1 MDLGLASLLFVCWIT
16 SGISHTTGQDVM
28 AGAPRVSWVRKERR
42 GDESV
47 HSQWSLLPLSGLPE
61 ASTALSALGLVS
73 RTHLATAENAGR
85 CILNWTHCSP
95 RIGFSYIEKG
105 KNGHSAAAA
114 FVTCKRR
121 VPSSNL
127 FKGLN
132 KRIFMKV
139 MAQYLTCSKHSVNVG

>member
-1 MDLGLASLLFVCWIT
+1 MDLGLASLLFICWVT

-28 AGAPRVSWVRKERR
+28 AGAPGVFWVRQERH

-61 ASTALSALGLVS
+61 TSTALFALGLVS
-73 RTHLATAENAGR
+73 RTHLAMENAGR

-105 KNGHSAAAA
+105 KNDIQRQQLLLHA
-114 FVTCKRR
+114 
-121 VPSSNL
+121 
-127 FKGLN
+127 
-132 KRIFMKV
+132 
-139 MAQYLTCSKHSVNVG
+139 

>member
-1 MDLGLASLLFVCWIT
+1 MDLGLESLLFICWIT

-28 AGAPRVSWVRKERR
+28 VGAPRVSWVRKERR

-61 ASTALSALGLVS
+61 TSTALSVLGSVS
-73 RTHLATAENAGR
+73 RTHLATENAGR
-85 CILNWTHCSP
+85 CILNCTHCSP
-95 RIGFSYIEKG
+95 HIGFSYIEKG

-114 FVTCKRR
+114 FVTCKIR
-121 VPSSNL
+121 VPSSKL

-139 MAQYLTCSKHSVNVG
+139 MAQYMTCSKHSINVG